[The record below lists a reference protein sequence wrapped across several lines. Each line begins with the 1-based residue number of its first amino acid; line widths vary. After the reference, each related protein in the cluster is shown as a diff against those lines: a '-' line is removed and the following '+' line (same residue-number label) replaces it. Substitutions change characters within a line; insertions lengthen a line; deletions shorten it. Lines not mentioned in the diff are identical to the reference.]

1 MPESF
6 ISLKDFILH
15 LPCIC
20 AEKIGEVSLLS
31 VSKTRKIVSCFFFF
45 PALFTAFFLILPPLF
60 GESGPLQPIAFFGS
74 VLTGFL
80 DFFAYLLPFYFL
92 AEGLLILFRLN
103 NSAGGKLLILSLCP
117 MSLLS
122 VLVQLAAG
130 RAPVLAARL
139 ASETDHSRLILLI
152 VAVFAAF
159 VIEAVLFI
167 DYAFL
172 LLKSPPT
179 ENSRRKSRRP
189 AAGSDP
195 LTAGIEYGRKP
206 KPVFERLR
214 SFREAWKGF
223 LSPETEEPEEEAV
236 FDADEN
242 RNSDRPEHR
251 PVYGRLKALFGRREE
266 KPELRSMSPISYP
279 NPEDR
284 PRFYP
289 SPMPAPE
296 YTRTAADNDARRRG
310 PGAAAD
316 SPYEAA
322 ASEESAFEPWE
333 PESEEET
340 FISVPGTA
348 PAFTDDDGID
358 SDFDSD
364 DIFYDDTAFDTTGIG
379 APEPE
384 NESPIP
390 AGEDRSP
397 LTAAAGTAGSATPV
411 RRKRPAGYKPPSKDL
426 LMQHQETQYWI
437 IDEDTKEAAEILR
450 RTLEEFGIQ
459 AQVTGITRGPVV
471 TMFELLPAPGV
482 KLSKIANLA
491 DNIALRLAAGRVRI
505 VAPIPGKH
513 AVGIEVPNRKR
524 ALVSFKEL
532 IEDPAF
538 KKSTAAIP
546 VILGKDITGETQV
559 IDLTSTPHLLIAG
572 STGSGKSVCVNSI
585 ITSVLYKKSPEE
597 VRMILIDPKIVELK
611 MYNDIPHLLTP
622 VITDAKRAYMAL
634 QYGLTE
640 MERRYNL
647 LDALGARNIES
658 YNKKA
663 KESGMTAPHLP
674 YILIVIDEFAD
685 LMAANRKDLEQ
696 AIARL
701 AAMSRAVGIHLILAT
716 QRPSVDVITG
726 LIKANIPSRIA
737 FMTASKIDSRTILDT
752 VGAEKLLGKGDM
764 LYVSST
770 NPYPTRI
777 QGTFLSEHE
786 VETVTDYVKSL
797 GEPDYL
803 DDEIFMDET
812 EILEDNGDD
821 DPLFDEALQIVVQT
835 GKASASYL
843 QRRLQV
849 GYNRAARMIETME
862 ARGYIGPQNGSKP
875 REVLV
880 TPDRI

>member
-1 MPESF
+1 MPT
-6 ISLKDFILH
+6 
-15 LPCIC
+15 
-20 AEKIGEVSLLS
+20 
-31 VSKTRKIVSCFFFF
+31 SKTRKIVSCFFFLL
-45 PALFTAFFLILPPLF
+45 ALISASFLFLPLMF
-60 GESGPLQPIAFFGS
+60 ANSEVLQPIAFFGS
-74 VLTGFL
+74 VLTDFL

-92 AEGLLILFRLN
+92 AEGLLILFRK
-103 NSAGGKLLILSLCP
+103 STGAGGKLLLMSICP
-117 MSLLS
+117 LSLLS
-122 VLVQLAAG
+122 VFVQLAGG
-130 RAPVLAARL
+130 RAPVLTSKLGGADNHL
-139 ASETDHSRLILLI
+139 RLILLT
-152 VAVFAAF
+152 VAVFAALATEIALF
-159 VIEAVLFI
+159 IWYAVLLFN
-167 DYAFL
+167 ANRGE
-172 LLKSPPT
+172 KKQSATP
-179 ENSRRKSRRP
+179 S
-189 AAGSDP
+189 
-195 LTAGIEYGRKP
+195 LTDGIEYGRKP
-206 KPVFERLR
+206 KTLSARLKNLKQ
-214 SFREAWKGF
+214 FWQGF
-223 LSPETEEPEEEAV
+223 LSTSNEHV
-236 FDADEN
+236 DEN
-242 RNSDRPEHR
+242 PESASDFDDNRMPTHNR
-251 PVYGRLKALFGRREE
+251 RAAFSRLKTLFFKPEE
-266 KPELRSMSPISYP
+266 KPALRSMDAISYP

-284 PRFYP
+284 PRFN
-289 SPMPAPE
+289 STPMPPPE
-296 YTRTAADNDARRRG
+296 YTYATNEPATEIPETTTVFETDDF
-310 PGAAAD
+310 
-316 SPYEAA
+316 EA
-322 ASEESAFEPWE
+322 
-333 PESEEET
+333 ESEEWDTESEIET
-340 FISVPGTA
+340 QISVPDDRAPFAYFDTDEADENELNEESTKETA
-348 PAFTDDDGID
+348 PFSA
-358 SDFDSD
+358 
-364 DIFYDDTAFDTTGIG
+364 A
-379 APEPE
+379 E
-384 NESPIP
+384 NEIESHTAVEVPMP
-390 AGEDRSP
+390 PLQPPTPTPTKAKTNRRSP
-397 LTAAAGTAGSATPV
+397 A
-411 RRKRPAGYKPPSKDL
+411 YKPPTKDML
-426 LMQHQETQYWI
+426 LQHQETQYWI
-437 IDEDTKEAAEILR
+437 IDEDTKESAEILR

-538 KKSTAAIP
+538 KKSNAAIP

-634 QYGLTE
+634 QYGLSE

-685 LMAANRKDLEQ
+685 LMTANRKDLEQ

-764 LYVSST
+764 LFVSSS
-770 NPYPTRI
+770 NPYPSRI
-777 QGTFLSEHE
+777 QGTFLSEAE

-812 EILEDNGDD
+812 EIVDDDGDD
-821 DPLFDEALQIVVQT
+821 DPNFDEALQIVVQT

-843 QRRLQV
+843 QRRLSI

-875 REVLV
+875 REVFI
-880 TPDRI
+880 DRIEKG

>member
-1 MPESF
+1 MRLSKPRK
-6 ISLKDFILH
+6 I
-15 LPCIC
+15 IC
-20 AEKIGEVSLLS
+20 ASLFFIG
-31 VSKTRKIVSCFFFF
+31 
-45 PALFTAFFLILPPLF
+45 LFLFLILTLPTLF
-60 GESGPLQPIAFFGS
+60 GERGFMQPIAFFKEIFIEF
-74 VLTGFL
+74 V
-80 DFFAYLLPFYFL
+80 DFPIFLLPFWFF
-92 AEGLLILFRLN
+92 AEAVLVFFRKA
-103 NSAGGKLLILSLCP
+103 NSGGGKLLLFSICP
-117 MSLLS
+117 LTVFS
-122 VLVQLAAG
+122 VFIQIVG
-130 RAPVLAARL
+130 DRAPILAARMGGD
-139 ASETDHSRLILLI
+139 SSHYKWILLNI
-152 VAVFAAF
+152 
-159 VIEAVLFI
+159 VLFLI
-167 DYAFL
+167 FAVEITLFIWYARIL
-172 LLKSPPT
+172 IKQS
-179 ENSRRKSRRP
+179 SKH
-189 AAGSDP
+189 P
-195 LTAGIEYGRKP
+195 LVESEP
-206 KPVFERLR
+206 EESERESK
-214 SFREAWKGF
+214 SFRPNLIQRLNEKRLQLKNF
-223 LSPETEEPEEEAV
+223 LSPDPLVNEEKTSERDGSSIYTGIEKIKSIFTEEPDQNTGLRAMEA
-236 FDADEN
+236 
-242 RNSDRPEHR
+242 
-251 PVYGRLKALFGRREE
+251 
-266 KPELRSMSPISYP
+266 ISYP

-284 PRFYP
+284 PRFRKDVNQPAAEPPADTSVDTRKFSDQETIPDDAFANKMGTDEP
-289 SPMPAPE
+289 S
-296 YTRTAADNDARRRG
+296 DNDEFFG
-310 PGAAAD
+310 ENETVISIPEENED
-316 SPYEAA
+316 SFAFFEQDD
-322 ASEESAFEPWE
+322 EESI
-333 PESEEET
+333 PEAPVFTET
-340 FISVPGTA
+340 
-348 PAFTDDDGID
+348 
-358 SDFDSD
+358 
-364 DIFYDDTAFDTTGIG
+364 
-379 APEPE
+379 
-384 NESPIP
+384 N
-390 AGEDRSP
+390 DRSATQ
-397 LTAAAGTAGSATPV
+397 TAAAA
-411 RRKRPAGYKPPSKDL
+411 RKRRSSGYKLPGKEL
-426 LMQHQETQYWI
+426 LSQHQESQYWI

-634 QYGLTE
+634 QYGLSE

-764 LYVSST
+764 LYVSSS

-777 QGTFLSEHE
+777 QGTYLSEHE
-786 VETVTDYVKSL
+786 VETVTDYVKTL

-803 DDEIFMDET
+803 DDEIFMDES

-880 TPDRI
+880 SADRI

>member
-1 MPESF
+1 MRLSKPRK
-6 ISLKDFILH
+6 I
-15 LPCIC
+15 IC
-20 AEKIGEVSLLS
+20 ASLFFIG
-31 VSKTRKIVSCFFFF
+31 
-45 PALFTAFFLILPPLF
+45 LFLFLILTLPTLF
-60 GESGPLQPIAFFGS
+60 GERGFMQPIAFFKEIFIEF
-74 VLTGFL
+74 V
-80 DFFAYLLPFYFL
+80 DFPIFLLPFWFF
-92 AEGLLILFRLN
+92 AEAVLVFFRKA
-103 NSAGGKLLILSLCP
+103 NSGGGKLLLFSICP
-117 MSLLS
+117 LTVFS
-122 VLVQLAAG
+122 VFIQIVG
-130 RAPVLAARL
+130 DRAPILAARMGGD
-139 ASETDHSRLILLI
+139 SSHYKWILLNI
-152 VAVFAAF
+152 
-159 VIEAVLFI
+159 VLFLI
-167 DYAFL
+167 FAVEITLFIWYARIL
-172 LLKSPPT
+172 IKQS
-179 ENSRRKSRRP
+179 SKH
-189 AAGSDP
+189 P
-195 LTAGIEYGRKP
+195 LVESEP
-206 KPVFERLR
+206 EESERESK
-214 SFREAWKGF
+214 SFRPNLIQRLNEKRLQLKNF
-223 LSPETEEPEEEAV
+223 LSPDPLVNEEKTSERDGSSIYTGIEKIKSMFTEETDQNTGLRAMEA
-236 FDADEN
+236 
-242 RNSDRPEHR
+242 
-251 PVYGRLKALFGRREE
+251 
-266 KPELRSMSPISYP
+266 ISYP

-284 PRFYP
+284 PRFRKDVNQPAAEPPADTSVDTRKFSDQETIPDDAFANKMGTDEP
-289 SPMPAPE
+289 S
-296 YTRTAADNDARRRG
+296 DNDEFFG
-310 PGAAAD
+310 ENETVISIPEENED
-316 SPYEAA
+316 SFAFFEQDD
-322 ASEESAFEPWE
+322 EESI
-333 PESEEET
+333 PEAPVFTET
-340 FISVPGTA
+340 
-348 PAFTDDDGID
+348 
-358 SDFDSD
+358 
-364 DIFYDDTAFDTTGIG
+364 
-379 APEPE
+379 
-384 NESPIP
+384 N
-390 AGEDRSP
+390 DRSATQ
-397 LTAAAGTAGSATPV
+397 TAAAA
-411 RRKRPAGYKPPSKDL
+411 RKRRSSGYKLPGKEL
-426 LMQHQETQYWI
+426 LSQHQESQYWI

-634 QYGLTE
+634 QYGLSE

-764 LYVSST
+764 LYVSSS

-777 QGTFLSEHE
+777 QGTYLSEHE
-786 VETVTDYVKSL
+786 VETVTDYVKTL

-803 DDEIFMDET
+803 DDEIFMDES

-880 TPDRI
+880 SADRI

>member
-1 MPESF
+1 ML
-6 ISLKDFILH
+6 ISN
-15 LPCIC
+15 
-20 AEKIGEVSLLS
+20 
-31 VSKTRKIVSCFFFF
+31 TRKIVSCIFFAIAIITT
-45 PALFTAFFLILPPLF
+45 PFLVFPPLF
-60 GESGPLQPIAFFGS
+60 GEDGFFQPFAYFGTLLTDFF
-74 VLTGFL
+74 
-80 DFFAYLLPFYFL
+80 DFFAYLIPVYCLVE
-92 AEGLLILFRLN
+92 ALLILFHKAG
-103 NSAGGKLLILSLCP
+103 SDGGKLLLFSLCP
-117 MSLLS
+117 LSLLS
-122 VLVQLAAG
+122 VFVQLAGG

-139 ASETDHSRLILLI
+139 SDGDDHFKLTTVTI
-152 VAVFAAF
+152 AVFLALAAEVALF
-159 VIEAVLFI
+159 AYYAVLQI
-167 DYAFL
+167 RIRR
-172 LLKSPPT
+172 
-179 ENSRRKSRRP
+179 SRPKRT
-189 AAGSDP
+189 AAPNP
-195 LTAGIEYGRKP
+195 LTDGIEYGHKT
-206 KPVFERLR
+206 KTLSDRLKHLR
-214 SFREAWKGF
+214 HAWQNF
-223 LSPETEEPEEEAV
+223 LTPDNAAPAGDSPESFYDDDDTDSDSRFADRKH
-236 FDADEN
+236 DA
-242 RNSDRPEHR
+242 HR
-251 PVYGRLKALFGRREE
+251 PAFNRLKSLFTGTEE
-266 KPELRSMSPISYP
+266 KPELRSMDTISYP
-279 NPEDR
+279 YPEDR
-284 PRFYP
+284 PRFNDT
-289 SPMPAPE
+289 PMPAPA
-296 YTRTAADNDARRRG
+296 YTRPETAADADARSRT

-322 ASEESAFEPWE
+322 GAEEDAFAPWE

-340 FISVPGTA
+340 LISVPDGGAPFEAGFDDEIDADDGFYDETVFDEEDA
-348 PAFTDDDGID
+348 PAAGLSASRIPTADGT
-358 SDFDSD
+358 S
-364 DIFYDDTAFDTTGIG
+364 AGRAG
-379 APEPE
+379 AA
-384 NESPIP
+384 N
-390 AGEDRSP
+390 G
-397 LTAAAGTAGSATPV
+397 AAAPV
-411 RRKRPAGYKPPSKDL
+411 RRKRTAGYKPPSKDL
-426 LMQHQETQYWI
+426 LTQHQETQYWI

>member
-1 MPESF
+1 MRLSKVRKF
-6 ISLKDFILH
+6 CVAVLLCLGLILSLI
-15 LPCIC
+15 
-20 AEKIGEVSLLS
+20 
-31 VSKTRKIVSCFFFF
+31 
-45 PALFTAFFLILPPLF
+45 LILPILF
-60 GESGPLQPIAFFGS
+60 KDSALIQPIAFFR
-74 VLTGFL
+74 LLFIDFADFL
-80 DFFAYLLPFYFL
+80 IFLLPFWFF
-92 AEGLLILFRLN
+92 AEALLVFFRKAGSEGGRLLLF
-103 NSAGGKLLILSLCP
+103 ALCP
-117 MSLLS
+117 LTVLS
-122 VLVQLAAG
+122 VFAQTAGG

-139 ASETDHSRLILLI
+139 GGEDNHSAWIFLNTILFL
-152 VAVFAAF
+152 VFAA
-159 VIEAVLFI
+159 ETVLFVY
-167 DYAFL
+167 YAYLLVRQPSKRKSFETNDGQSLTDGIEYIRKPQTLRERLREKKVAWKNFL
-172 LLKSPPT
+172 SSEDTAENDGLGEVDQPT
-179 ENSRRKSRRP
+179 DPAARRSLFGKIKRFFPHAEDDSRRLRTMESISYPPPETRPRFRRP
-189 AAGSDP
+189 ADDRTSEQIGLSADRFTEKSSFEAGGPFDEDGPFTENETVISVPDENEVP
-195 LTAGIEYGRKP
+195 FAF
-206 KPVFERLR
+206 FEQD
-214 SFREAWKGF
+214 
-223 LSPETEEPEEEAV
+223 EEAEAV
-236 FDADEN
+236 SEA
-242 RNSDRPEHR
+242 
-251 PVYGRLKALFGRREE
+251 
-266 KPELRSMSPISYP
+266 
-279 NPEDR
+279 
-284 PRFYP
+284 
-289 SPMPAPE
+289 PAPAD
-296 YTRTAADNDARRRG
+296 TDSRGAAQTVAAARRR
-310 PGAAAD
+310 
-316 SPYEAA
+316 
-322 ASEESAFEPWE
+322 
-333 PESEEET
+333 
-340 FISVPGTA
+340 
-348 PAFTDDDGID
+348 
-358 SDFDSD
+358 
-364 DIFYDDTAFDTTGIG
+364 
-379 APEPE
+379 
-384 NESPIP
+384 
-390 AGEDRSP
+390 RS
-397 LTAAAGTAGSATPV
+397 S
-411 RRKRPAGYKPPSKDL
+411 GYKLPGKEL
-426 LMQHQETQYWI
+426 LSQHQESQYWV

-505 VAPIPGKH
+505 AAPIPGKH

-538 KKSTAAIP
+538 KKSAAAIP

-634 QYGLTE
+634 QYGLSE

-658 YNKKA
+658 YNRKA

-764 LYVSST
+764 LYVSSSS
-770 NPYPTRI
+770 PYPTRI
-777 QGTFLSEHE
+777 QGTYLSEHE
-786 VETVTDYVKSL
+786 VEAVTDYVKTL

-803 DDEIFMDET
+803 DDEIFMDES

-880 TPDRI
+880 AADRV

>member
-1 MPESF
+1 MF
-6 ISLKDFILH
+6 
-15 LPCIC
+15 
-20 AEKIGEVSLLS
+20 
-31 VSKTRKIVSCFFFF
+31 
-45 PALFTAFFLILPPLF
+45 LFLPPIF
-60 GESGPLQPIAFFGS
+60 GAAGPMQPLAFFGTL
-74 VLTGFL
+74 LTDFL
-80 DFFAYLLPFYFL
+80 DFFAYLIPLYFL
-92 AEGLLILFRLN
+92 TEGLLILFHLN
-103 NSAGGKLLILSLCP
+103 GSTGGKLLILSLCP
-117 MSLLS
+117 MILLS
-122 VLVQLAAG
+122 VFVQLAAG

-139 ASETDHSRLILLI
+139 TTATDHSRLILLSI
-152 VAVFAAF
+152 AVFAAF
-159 VIEAVLFI
+159 LIEAALFA

-172 LLKSPPT
+172 LLKNPSQK
-179 ENSRRKSRRP
+179 NSRRKIRKP
-189 AAGSDP
+189 TAFSDP
-195 LTAGIEYGRKP
+195 LTDGIEYGHKP
-206 KPVFERLR
+206 KTTSERLK
-214 SFREAWKGF
+214 SIREAWKGF
-223 LSPETEEPEEEAV
+223 LSPDNEEPDEESSPVTEKTDESRTDRRTTERRRP
-236 FDADEN
+236 FD
-242 RNSDRPEHR
+242 
-251 PVYGRLKALFGRREE
+251 RLKTLFTHREE
-266 KPELRSMSPISYP
+266 KPELRSMDPISYP

-284 PRFYP
+284 PRF
-289 SPMPAPE
+289 SGTPMPAPE
-296 YTRTAADNDARRRG
+296 YTLTAGDNGTRRYQTDI
-310 PGAAAD
+310 ATD
-316 SPYEAA
+316 SPYEASGTDEDSFGA
-322 ASEESAFEPWE
+322 WE

-340 FISVPGTA
+340 FISVPGTDA
-348 PAFTDDDGID
+348 VFD
-358 SDFDSD
+358 DSD
-364 DIFYDDTAFDTTGIG
+364 DIDPDSDDDFYNNAVFDTDGNG
-379 APEPE
+379 
-384 NESPIP
+384 IP
-390 AGEDRSP
+390 AANCDSESSANDSRIPQTVTANGTTGS
-397 LTAAAGTAGSATPV
+397 AAAV

-663 KESGMTAPHLP
+663 KESGMTTPHLP

>member
-1 MPESF
+1 MPKRE
-6 ISLKDFILH
+6 
-15 LPCIC
+15 
-20 AEKIGEVSLLS
+20 GRVSLLHIS
-31 VSKTRKIVSCFFFF
+31 NTRKIVSCIFF
-45 PALFTAFFLILPPLF
+45 AIAIITAPFLILPPLF
-60 GESGPLQPIAFFGS
+60 GENGFFQPFAYFGTLLTDFF
-74 VLTGFL
+74 
-80 DFFAYLLPFYFL
+80 DFFAYLIPVYCF
-92 AEGLLILFRLN
+92 AEGLLILFRK
-103 NSAGGKLLILSLCP
+103 AGSNRGKLLLFSLCP
-117 MSLLS
+117 LSLLS
-122 VLVQLAAG
+122 VFVQLSGG

-139 ASETDHSRLILLI
+139 SDGDDHFKLTTVTI
-152 VAVFAAF
+152 VVFLALAAEIVLF
-159 VIEAVLFI
+159 AYYAVLQI
-167 DYAFL
+167 RNRPVRT
-172 LLKSPPT
+172 KKIPT
-179 ENSRRKSRRP
+179 AN
-189 AAGSDP
+189 P
-195 LTAGIEYGRKP
+195 LTDGIEYGHKP
-206 KPVFERLR
+206 KTLSERLKTLRHAWHNFLTPDNAAPAGDSSESFYEDDTESDSR
-214 SFREAWKGF
+214 SAA
-223 LSPETEEPEEEAV
+223 PENEP
-236 FDADEN
+236 
-242 RNSDRPEHR
+242 RRPTLNS
-251 PVYGRLKALFGRREE
+251 LKSLFTGTEE
-266 KPELRSMSPISYP
+266 KPGLRSMDTISYP
-279 NPEDR
+279 YPEDR
-284 PRFYP
+284 PRFNDT
-289 SPMPAPE
+289 PMPAPG
-296 YTRTAADNDARRRG
+296 YTRFESAEDACNRT
-310 PGAAAD
+310 PGAASAVGAD
-316 SPYEAA
+316 ENGDRDD
-322 ASEESAFEPWE
+322 EFGTWE
-333 PESEEET
+333 PESDEET
-340 FISVPGTA
+340 LISVPDDDA
-348 PAFTDDDGID
+348 PFDTGFENETDTDDE
-358 SDFDSD
+358 
-364 DIFYDDTAFDTTGIG
+364 FYGEEAFDTDETETAALPGTRT
-379 APEPE
+379 AT
-384 NESPIP
+384 SAAP
-390 AGEDRSP
+390 AGRSAAVSGS
-397 LTAAAGTAGSATPV
+397 AAAV

-426 LMQHQETQYWI
+426 LTQHQETQYWI

-585 ITSVLYKKSPEE
+585 ITSVLYKKSPDE

>member
-1 MPESF
+1 M
-6 ISLKDFILH
+6 
-15 LPCIC
+15 
-20 AEKIGEVSLLS
+20 
-31 VSKTRKIVSCFFFF
+31 
-45 PALFTAFFLILPPLF
+45 FT
-60 GESGPLQPIAFFGS
+60 
-74 VLTGFL
+74 
-80 DFFAYLLPFYFL
+80 
-92 AEGLLILFRLN
+92 
-103 NSAGGKLLILSLCP
+103 
-117 MSLLS
+117 
-122 VLVQLAAG
+122 
-130 RAPVLAARL
+130 
-139 ASETDHSRLILLI
+139 ET
-152 VAVFAAF
+152 
-159 VIEAVLFI
+159 
-167 DYAFL
+167 
-172 LLKSPPT
+172 
-179 ENSRRKSRRP
+179 N
-189 AAGSDP
+189 
-195 LTAGIEYGRKP
+195 
-206 KPVFERLR
+206 
-214 SFREAWKGF
+214 
-223 LSPETEEPEEEAV
+223 
-236 FDADEN
+236 
-242 RNSDRPEHR
+242 
-251 PVYGRLKALFGRREE
+251 
-266 KPELRSMSPISYP
+266 
-279 NPEDR
+279 
-284 PRFYP
+284 
-289 SPMPAPE
+289 
-296 YTRTAADNDARRRG
+296 
-310 PGAAAD
+310 
-316 SPYEAA
+316 
-322 ASEESAFEPWE
+322 
-333 PESEEET
+333 
-340 FISVPGTA
+340 
-348 PAFTDDDGID
+348 
-358 SDFDSD
+358 
-364 DIFYDDTAFDTTGIG
+364 
-379 APEPE
+379 
-384 NESPIP
+384 
-390 AGEDRSP
+390 DRSATQ
-397 LTAAAGTAGSATPV
+397 TAAAA
-411 RRKRPAGYKPPSKDL
+411 RKRRSSGYKLPGKEL
-426 LMQHQETQYWI
+426 LSQHQESQYWI

-585 ITSVLYKKSPEE
+585 ITSVLYKKSPED

-634 QYGLTE
+634 QYGLSE

-764 LYVSST
+764 LYVSSS

-777 QGTFLSEHE
+777 QGTYLSEHE
-786 VETVTDYVKSL
+786 VETVTDYVKTL

-803 DDEIFMDET
+803 DDEIFMDES

-880 TPDRI
+880 SADRI

>member
-1 MPESF
+1 MRLSKPRK
-6 ISLKDFILH
+6 I
-15 LPCIC
+15 IC
-20 AEKIGEVSLLS
+20 ASLFFIG
-31 VSKTRKIVSCFFFF
+31 
-45 PALFTAFFLILPPLF
+45 LFLFLILTLPTLF
-60 GESGPLQPIAFFGS
+60 GERGFMQPIAFFKEIFIEF
-74 VLTGFL
+74 V
-80 DFFAYLLPFYFL
+80 DFPIFLLPFWFF
-92 AEGLLILFRLN
+92 AEAVLVFFKKA
-103 NSAGGKLLILSLCP
+103 NSGGGKLLLFSICP
-117 MSLLS
+117 LTVFS
-122 VLVQLAAG
+122 VFIQIVG
-130 RAPVLAARL
+130 DRAPILAARMGGD
-139 ASETDHSRLILLI
+139 SSHYKWILLNI
-152 VAVFAAF
+152 
-159 VIEAVLFI
+159 VLFLI
-167 DYAFL
+167 FAVEIALFIWYARIL
-172 LLKSPPT
+172 IKQS
-179 ENSRRKSRRP
+179 SKH
-189 AAGSDP
+189 P
-195 LTAGIEYGRKP
+195 LVESEP
-206 KPVFERLR
+206 EESERESK
-214 SFREAWKGF
+214 SFRPNLIQRLKEKRLQLKNF
-223 LSPETEEPEEEAV
+223 LSPDPLVNEEKTSERDGSSIYTGIEKIKSMFTEETDQNTGLRAMEA
-236 FDADEN
+236 
-242 RNSDRPEHR
+242 
-251 PVYGRLKALFGRREE
+251 
-266 KPELRSMSPISYP
+266 ISYP

-284 PRFYP
+284 PRFRKDVNQPAAEPPADTSVDTRKFSNQETIPDDAFTNKMGTDEP
-289 SPMPAPE
+289 S
-296 YTRTAADNDARRRG
+296 DNDEFFG
-310 PGAAAD
+310 ENETVISIPEENED
-316 SPYEAA
+316 SFAFFEQDD
-322 ASEESAFEPWE
+322 EESI
-333 PESEEET
+333 PEAPVFTET
-340 FISVPGTA
+340 
-348 PAFTDDDGID
+348 
-358 SDFDSD
+358 
-364 DIFYDDTAFDTTGIG
+364 
-379 APEPE
+379 
-384 NESPIP
+384 N
-390 AGEDRSP
+390 DRSATQ
-397 LTAAAGTAGSATPV
+397 TAAAA
-411 RRKRPAGYKPPSKDL
+411 RKRRSSGYKLPGKEL
-426 LMQHQETQYWI
+426 LSQHQESQYWI

-634 QYGLTE
+634 QYGLSE

-764 LYVSST
+764 LYVSSS

-777 QGTFLSEHE
+777 QGTYLSEHE
-786 VETVTDYVKSL
+786 VETVTDYVKTL

-803 DDEIFMDET
+803 DDEIFMDES

-880 TPDRI
+880 SADRI

>member
-1 MPESF
+1 MRLSKPRK
-6 ISLKDFILH
+6 I
-15 LPCIC
+15 IC
-20 AEKIGEVSLLS
+20 ASLFFIG
-31 VSKTRKIVSCFFFF
+31 
-45 PALFTAFFLILPPLF
+45 LFLFLILTLPTLF
-60 GESGPLQPIAFFGS
+60 GERGFMQPIAFFKEIFIEF
-74 VLTGFL
+74 V
-80 DFFAYLLPFYFL
+80 DFPIFLLPFWFF
-92 AEGLLILFRLN
+92 AEAVLVFFRKA
-103 NSAGGKLLILSLCP
+103 NSGGGKLLLFSICP
-117 MSLLS
+117 LTVFS
-122 VLVQLAAG
+122 VFIQIVGG
-130 RAPVLAARL
+130 RAPILAARMGGD
-139 ASETDHSRLILLI
+139 SSHYKWILLNI
-152 VAVFAAF
+152 
-159 VIEAVLFI
+159 VLFLI
-167 DYAFL
+167 FAVEIALFIWYARIL
-172 LLKSPPT
+172 IKQS
-179 ENSRRKSRRP
+179 SKH
-189 AAGSDP
+189 P
-195 LTAGIEYGRKP
+195 LVESEP
-206 KPVFERLR
+206 EESERESK
-214 SFREAWKGF
+214 SFRPNLIQRLNEKRLQLKNF
-223 LSPETEEPEEEAV
+223 LSPDPLINEENTSERDGSSIYTGIEKIKSMFTEETDQNTGLRAMEA
-236 FDADEN
+236 
-242 RNSDRPEHR
+242 
-251 PVYGRLKALFGRREE
+251 
-266 KPELRSMSPISYP
+266 ISYP

-284 PRFYP
+284 PRFRKDVNQPAAEPPADTAVGTQKFSDQETIPDDAFTNKMGTDEP
-289 SPMPAPE
+289 SDSDEFFGENETVISIPE
-296 YTRTAADNDARRRG
+296 ENE
-310 PGAAAD
+310 D
-316 SPYEAA
+316 SFAFFEQDD
-322 ASEESAFEPWE
+322 EESI
-333 PESEEET
+333 PEAPVFTET
-340 FISVPGTA
+340 
-348 PAFTDDDGID
+348 
-358 SDFDSD
+358 
-364 DIFYDDTAFDTTGIG
+364 
-379 APEPE
+379 
-384 NESPIP
+384 N
-390 AGEDRSP
+390 DRSATQ
-397 LTAAAGTAGSATPV
+397 TAAAA
-411 RRKRPAGYKPPSKDL
+411 RKRRSSGYKLPGKEL
-426 LMQHQETQYWI
+426 LSQHQESQYWI

-634 QYGLTE
+634 QYGLSE

-764 LYVSST
+764 LYVSSS

-777 QGTFLSEHE
+777 QGTYLSEHE
-786 VETVTDYVKSL
+786 VETVTDYVKTL

-803 DDEIFMDET
+803 DDEIFMDES

-880 TPDRI
+880 SADRI

>member
-1 MPESF
+1 MRLSKVRKF
-6 ISLKDFILH
+6 CVAVLLCLGLILSLI
-15 LPCIC
+15 
-20 AEKIGEVSLLS
+20 
-31 VSKTRKIVSCFFFF
+31 
-45 PALFTAFFLILPPLF
+45 LILPILF
-60 GESGPLQPIAFFGS
+60 KDSALIQPIAFFR
-74 VLTGFL
+74 LLFIDFADFL
-80 DFFAYLLPFYFL
+80 IFLLPFWFF
-92 AEGLLILFRLN
+92 AEALLVFFRKAGSEGGRLLLF
-103 NSAGGKLLILSLCP
+103 ALCP
-117 MSLLS
+117 LTVLS
-122 VLVQLAAG
+122 VFAQTAGG

-139 ASETDHSRLILLI
+139 GGEDNHSAWIFLNTILFL
-152 VAVFAAF
+152 VFAA
-159 VIEAVLFI
+159 ETVLFVY
-167 DYAFL
+167 YAYLLVRQPSKRKSFETNDGQSLTDGIEYIRKPQTLRERLREKKAAWKNFL
-172 LLKSPPT
+172 SSEDSAENDGLGEVDQPT
-179 ENSRRKSRRP
+179 DPVARRSLFGKIKRFFPHAEDDSRRLRTMESISYPPPETRPRFRRP
-189 AAGSDP
+189 ADDRTSEQIGLSADRFTEKSSFEAGGPFDEDGPFTENETVISVPDENEVP
-195 LTAGIEYGRKP
+195 FAF
-206 KPVFERLR
+206 FEQD
-214 SFREAWKGF
+214 
-223 LSPETEEPEEEAV
+223 EEEA
-236 FDADEN
+236 FSEAPAPADADS
-242 RNSDRPEHR
+242 R
-251 PVYGRLKALFGRREE
+251 GA
-266 KPELRSMSPISYP
+266 
-279 NPEDR
+279 
-284 PRFYP
+284 
-289 SPMPAPE
+289 AQ
-296 YTRTAADNDARRRG
+296 TAAAARRR
-310 PGAAAD
+310 
-316 SPYEAA
+316 
-322 ASEESAFEPWE
+322 
-333 PESEEET
+333 
-340 FISVPGTA
+340 
-348 PAFTDDDGID
+348 
-358 SDFDSD
+358 
-364 DIFYDDTAFDTTGIG
+364 
-379 APEPE
+379 
-384 NESPIP
+384 
-390 AGEDRSP
+390 RS
-397 LTAAAGTAGSATPV
+397 S
-411 RRKRPAGYKPPSKDL
+411 GYKLPGKEL
-426 LMQHQETQYWI
+426 LSQHQESQYWV

-505 VAPIPGKH
+505 AAPIPGKH

-532 IEDPAF
+532 
-538 KKSTAAIP
+538 
-546 VILGKDITGETQV
+546 
-559 IDLTSTPHLLIAG
+559 TPHLLIAG

-585 ITSVLYKKSPEE
+585 ITSVLYKKSPED

-634 QYGLTE
+634 QYGLSE

-658 YNKKA
+658 YNRKA

-764 LYVSST
+764 LYVSSSS
-770 NPYPTRI
+770 PYPTRI
-777 QGTFLSEHE
+777 QGTYLSEHE
-786 VETVTDYVKSL
+786 VEAVTDYVKTL

-803 DDEIFMDET
+803 DDEIFMDES

>member
-1 MPESF
+1 MRLSKPRK
-6 ISLKDFILH
+6 I
-15 LPCIC
+15 IC
-20 AEKIGEVSLLS
+20 ASLFFIG
-31 VSKTRKIVSCFFFF
+31 
-45 PALFTAFFLILPPLF
+45 LFLFLILTLPTLF
-60 GESGPLQPIAFFGS
+60 GERGFMQPIAFFKEIFIEF
-74 VLTGFL
+74 V
-80 DFFAYLLPFYFL
+80 DFPIFLLPFWFF
-92 AEGLLILFRLN
+92 AEAVLVFFRKA
-103 NSAGGKLLILSLCP
+103 NSGGGKLLLFSICP
-117 MSLLS
+117 LTVFS
-122 VLVQLAAG
+122 VFIQIVG
-130 RAPVLAARL
+130 DRAPILVARMGGD
-139 ASETDHSRLILLI
+139 SSHYKWILLNI
-152 VAVFAAF
+152 
-159 VIEAVLFI
+159 VLFLI
-167 DYAFL
+167 FAVEIALFIWYARIL
-172 LLKSPPT
+172 IKQS
-179 ENSRRKSRRP
+179 SKH
-189 AAGSDP
+189 P
-195 LTAGIEYGRKP
+195 LVESEP
-206 KPVFERLR
+206 EESERESK
-214 SFREAWKGF
+214 SFRPNLIQLLNEKRLQLKNF
-223 LSPETEEPEEEAV
+223 LSPDPLVNEEKTSERDGSSIYTGIEKIKSMFTEEPDQNTGLRAMEA
-236 FDADEN
+236 
-242 RNSDRPEHR
+242 
-251 PVYGRLKALFGRREE
+251 
-266 KPELRSMSPISYP
+266 ISYP

-284 PRFYP
+284 PRFRKDVNQPAAEPPADTAVDTRKFSNQETIPDDAFTNKIGTDEP
-289 SPMPAPE
+289 S
-296 YTRTAADNDARRRG
+296 DNDEFFG
-310 PGAAAD
+310 ENETVISIPEENED
-316 SPYEAA
+316 SFAFFEQDD
-322 ASEESAFEPWE
+322 EESI
-333 PESEEET
+333 PEAPVFTET
-340 FISVPGTA
+340 
-348 PAFTDDDGID
+348 
-358 SDFDSD
+358 
-364 DIFYDDTAFDTTGIG
+364 
-379 APEPE
+379 
-384 NESPIP
+384 N
-390 AGEDRSP
+390 DRSATQ
-397 LTAAAGTAGSATPV
+397 TAAAA
-411 RRKRPAGYKPPSKDL
+411 RKRRSSGYKLPGKEL
-426 LMQHQETQYWI
+426 LSQHQESQYWI

-585 ITSVLYKKSPEE
+585 ITS
-597 VRMILIDPKIVELK
+597 
-611 MYNDIPHLLTP
+611 
-622 VITDAKRAYMAL
+622 
-634 QYGLTE
+634 YGLSE

-764 LYVSST
+764 LYVSSS

-777 QGTFLSEHE
+777 QGTYLSEHE
-786 VETVTDYVKSL
+786 VETVTDYVKTL

-803 DDEIFMDET
+803 DDEIFMDES

-880 TPDRI
+880 SADRI

>member
-1 MPESF
+1 MRLSKPRK
-6 ISLKDFILH
+6 I
-15 LPCIC
+15 IC
-20 AEKIGEVSLLS
+20 ASLFFIG
-31 VSKTRKIVSCFFFF
+31 
-45 PALFTAFFLILPPLF
+45 LFLFLILTLPTLF
-60 GESGPLQPIAFFGS
+60 GERGFMQPIAFFKEIFIEF
-74 VLTGFL
+74 V
-80 DFFAYLLPFYFL
+80 DFPIFLLPFWFF
-92 AEGLLILFRLN
+92 AEAVLVFFRKA
-103 NSAGGKLLILSLCP
+103 NSGGGKLLLFSICP
-117 MSLLS
+117 LTVFS
-122 VLVQLAAG
+122 VFIQIVG
-130 RAPVLAARL
+130 DRAPILAARMGGD
-139 ASETDHSRLILLI
+139 SSHYKWILLNI
-152 VAVFAAF
+152 
-159 VIEAVLFI
+159 VLFLI
-167 DYAFL
+167 FAVEIALFIWYARIL
-172 LLKSPPT
+172 IKQS
-179 ENSRRKSRRP
+179 SKH
-189 AAGSDP
+189 P
-195 LTAGIEYGRKP
+195 LVESEP
-206 KPVFERLR
+206 EESERESK
-214 SFREAWKGF
+214 SFRPNLIQLLNEKRLQLKNF
-223 LSPETEEPEEEAV
+223 LSPDPLVNEEKTSERDGSSIYTGIEKIKSMFTEEPDQNTGLRAMEA
-236 FDADEN
+236 
-242 RNSDRPEHR
+242 
-251 PVYGRLKALFGRREE
+251 
-266 KPELRSMSPISYP
+266 ISYP

-284 PRFYP
+284 PRFRKDVNQPAAEPPADTAVDTRKFSDQETIPDDAFTNKIGTDEP
-289 SPMPAPE
+289 S
-296 YTRTAADNDARRRG
+296 DNDEFFG
-310 PGAAAD
+310 ENETVISIPEENED
-316 SPYEAA
+316 SFAFFEQDD
-322 ASEESAFEPWE
+322 EESI
-333 PESEEET
+333 PEAPVFTET
-340 FISVPGTA
+340 
-348 PAFTDDDGID
+348 
-358 SDFDSD
+358 
-364 DIFYDDTAFDTTGIG
+364 
-379 APEPE
+379 
-384 NESPIP
+384 N
-390 AGEDRSP
+390 DRSATQ
-397 LTAAAGTAGSATPV
+397 TAAAA
-411 RRKRPAGYKPPSKDL
+411 RKRRSSGYKLPGKEL
-426 LMQHQETQYWI
+426 LSQHQESQYWI

-634 QYGLTE
+634 QYGLSE

-764 LYVSST
+764 LYVSSS

-777 QGTFLSEHE
+777 QGTYLSEHE
-786 VETVTDYVKSL
+786 VETVTDYVKTL

-803 DDEIFMDET
+803 DDEIFMDES

-880 TPDRI
+880 SADRI